1 MKRRKFDYAK
11 ILKGSD
17 RINWMGHKFSQ
28 FLNLFFKREFRFNF
42 QNKKCQKVEA
52 AQSRCTFAFSS
63 DGLWILIG
71 TAYFQS
77 LPILAWLPQGA
88 FLIMSR
94 DVIYELDISRITKF
108 TLKIAARFLGTFL
121 RKLNQLQ
128 LAKPCV
134 FLKTKT
140 MFGDQ

>member
-1 MKRRKFDYAK
+1 MLKFWREVIESIEWAIK
-11 ILKGSD
+11 IFTIFKS
-17 RINWMGHKFSQ
+17 
-28 FLNLFFKREFRFNF
+28 LFYKREFRFKF
-42 QNKKCQKVEA
+42 RNKKCQKVEA
-52 AQSRCTFAFSS
+52 AQSRCIFAFSS